1 MALTVPQRVVVQS
14 SNLEGQPLRCS
25 SFLSVWRC
33 YDAVKWRFRKR
44 GCNESA
50 FYAVWPHNAYL
61 EPFEGRLITHCGDI
75 YGVFLAAYMCR
86 LLWAT
91 QVLWIFTGPLWLPHM
106 HLLFEPVVCDVYGT
120 FIEEN
125 QQGRTSN
132 LGAVFFVG
140 CSLQDIVNIPL
151 SKYSLCS
158 VITAP
163 WWRLCWYGLF
173 PGDTMHCISGRM
185 YWIS

>member
-1 MALTVPQRVVVQS
+1 MLLPLTTQPDMLRIFRS
-14 SNLEGQPLRCS
+14 CCLEFNRQDTELCS
-25 SFLSVWRC
+25 TDL
-33 YDAVKWRFRKR
+33 
-44 GCNESA
+44 
-50 FYAVWPHNAYL
+50 
-61 EPFEGRLITHCGDI
+61 
-75 YGVFLAAYMCR
+75 
-86 LLWAT
+86 
-91 QVLWIFTGPLWLPHM
+91 LPHM
-106 HLLFEPVVCDVYGT
+106 HLLFEPVVCDFYGT

-185 YWIS
+185 Y